1 MIDHLRS
8 HPTTSR
14 IIEFGS
20 LGSADSL
27 GCFGW
32 MSAFGEGRGER
43 DGWDI
48 PKLADVKVG
57 SASVGS
63 GSG

>member
-8 HPTTSR
+8 QPTTSR
-14 IIEFGS
+14 IIELGS
-20 LGSADSL
+20 LGPTDSL

-32 MSAFGEGRGER
+32 MSAFEEGRGER

-57 SASVGS
+57 IASVGS
-63 GSG
+63 GRG